1 MMEKVWRKINNKA
14 ERIRSLRRLS
24 EALWGRTHMM
34 EITREDRRSVID
46 HCYLAYFIS
55 GMVILI
61 FGVILPN
68 LIEERNLSFTAA
80 GGLLSFLA
88 IGNLCSS
95 LVYPVFCGMMSQK
108 MAVVVLAIPY
118 PVCLL
123 LFTFGL
129 PVQVLYV
136 MIFLIG
142 ITKGMITIIN
152 NHAIRQVTGS
162 SNKYLNL
169 LHMWY
174 AVGAF
179 LSPFVTMILMGA
191 GMNWKTILQLLAV
204 LTVLI
209 VVSYA
214 TMDYRKIEK
223 EEKKP
228 AGEENGPTS
237 GQKDKLWFLKNTG
250 FLLAV
255 GALFFYMGLENS
267 VNGWF
272 VTYLKSTG
280 FMSASLATVMV
291 SVTWIMIMIGRI
303 VIASIS
309 KNVPPAKILAV
320 ISVLQFAS
328 VLILVFAGNTAMAV
342 AALVL
347 LGLGMA
353 GAFPTT
359 TAFTGDLMGNSPLG
373 MSVFTGIGSLGGIL
387 TPQVIGVLA
396 DRLGF
401 QAAIMFLVLDAF
413 LLALFG
419 VGALRYAVKK
429 VR

>member
-1 MMEKVWRKINNKA
+1 
-14 ERIRSLRRLS
+14 
-24 EALWGRTHMM
+24 M
-34 EITREDRRSVID
+34 EITREDRRSVIN

-129 PVQVLYV
+129 PVPVLYA

-228 AGEENGPTS
+228 AGEENGPAS
-237 GQKDKLWFLKNTG
+237 GQKDK
-250 FLLAV
+250 
-255 GALFFYMGLENS
+255 FYMGLENS

-342 AALVL
+342 AALIL
-347 LGLGMA
+347 LGPGMA

-396 DRLGF
+396 DKLGF

-419 VGALRYAVKK
+419 VGALRYAVEK

>member
-1 MMEKVWRKINNKA
+1 
-14 ERIRSLRRLS
+14 
-24 EALWGRTHMM
+24 MM

-129 PVQVLYV
+129 PVPVLYV

-228 AGEENGPTS
+228 AGEENGPAS

-347 LGLGMA
+347 LGLGGRIPDNDGLYRRSHGKFPAWNVGVYGDRFPRRDPDPA
-353 GAFPTT
+353 GDRSPCGQAGLPGGDHVPGAGRFPSGTFWRRST
-359 TAFTGDLMGNSPLG
+359 PVRREKSQ
-373 MSVFTGIGSLGGIL
+373 IG
-387 TPQVIGVLA
+387 
-396 DRLGF
+396 
-401 QAAIMFLVLDAF
+401 
-413 LLALFG
+413 
-419 VGALRYAVKK
+419 
-429 VR
+429 

>member
-1 MMEKVWRKINNKA
+1 
-14 ERIRSLRRLS
+14 
-24 EALWGRTHMM
+24 
-34 EITREDRRSVID
+34 
-46 HCYLAYFIS
+46 
-55 GMVILI
+55 
-61 FGVILPN
+61 
-68 LIEERNLSFTAA
+68 
-80 GGLLSFLA
+80 
-88 IGNLCSS
+88 
-95 LVYPVFCGMMSQK
+95 
-108 MAVVVLAIPY
+108 
-118 PVCLL
+118 
-123 LFTFGL
+123 
-129 PVQVLYV
+129 
-136 MIFLIG
+136 
-142 ITKGMITIIN
+142 
-152 NHAIRQVTGS
+152 
-162 SNKYLNL
+162 
-169 LHMWY
+169 MWY

-228 AGEENGPTS
+228 AGEENGPAS

-309 KNVPPAKILAV
+309 KNVPPAKILAL
-320 ISVLQFAS
+320 ISFAFS
-328 VLILVFAGNTAMAV
+328 SFTFTSSLPTVGISWKYF
-342 AALVL
+342 
-347 LGLGMA
+347 GME
-353 GAFPTT
+353 
-359 TAFTGDLMGNSPLG
+359 
-373 MSVFTGIGSLGGIL
+373 
-387 TPQVIGVLA
+387 
-396 DRLGF
+396 
-401 QAAIMFLVLDAF
+401 
-413 LLALFG
+413 
-419 VGALRYAVKK
+419 K
-429 VR
+429 